1 MGVGVLIL
9 YIIGLIIL
17 VLSPIAYFGLK
28 KLGHKT
34 AGIVTATILALI
46 VLVPTFFM
54 VFESQLYT
62 KFEAEKE
69 LNGIGISFENDFE
82 MVENEI
88 VGMPE
93 YYQTTNLLISSSD
106 RTKIIEKIKNAD
118 NFQIIETGNNLF
130 DTMKRTASGK
140 IVWNYGMDD
149 SFVRESYEK
158 EDGYV
163 PISVKVT
170 LKNESDTLELKKII
184 D

>member
-1 MGVGVLIL
+1 MGAGVLIL

-17 VLSPIAYFGLK
+17 MLSPIAYLGLK
-28 KLGHKT
+28 KIGYKT
-34 AGIVTATILALI
+34 AGIVTAAILALI
-46 VLVPTFFM
+46 VLVPSFFM

-62 KFEAEKE
+62 KSEAEKV
-69 LNGIGISFENDFE
+69 LNGIGINLKNDFK
-82 MVENEI
+82 MVKNEI

-93 YYQTTNLLISSSD
+93 YYQTTDLLISSSD
-106 RTKIIEKIKNAD
+106 RMKIIEEIKNAN
-118 NFQIIETGNNLF
+118 NFQIIETGNILL
-130 DTMKRTASGK
+130 DSIKRKASGK
-140 IVWNYGMDD
+140 MVWNYSIND

-170 LKNESDTLELKKII
+170 LEMESDTLELKKIM

>member
-9 YIIGLIIL
+9 YILGIIIL
-17 VLSPIAYFGLK
+17 LLSPITYFGLK

-46 VLVPTFFM
+46 VLVPAFLMT
-54 VFESQLYT
+54 FESELYT
-62 KFEAEKE
+62 KSEAEKE
-69 LNGIGISFENDFE
+69 LNEIGISLENDFE
-82 MVENEI
+82 MIENEI

-93 YYQTTNLLISSSD
+93 YYQTTDLLISSSD

-118 NFQIIETGNNLF
+118 NFQILETGNNLL
-130 DTMKRTASGK
+130 DTMKRKANGK
-140 IVWNYGMDD
+140 IVWNYGIND

-170 LKNESDTLELKKII
+170 LKMESDTL
-184 D
+184 